1 VRSYPAIALTWTGPG
16 DADREDRLLAELDGL
31 RVTAIE
37 DRDDG
42 LRVFFQS
49 TSDRDDALR
58 HLRTLTGLV
67 TTAADIPDEDW
78 AARSQASIGPVTI
91 GRITVAPPWSVT
103 PALTAQSDITIVIQP
118 SMGFGTGHHA
128 STRLCLRWLQTL
140 ALGGANVLDAG
151 TGSGVLAIAAA
162 TLGAARAV
170 GIDVDPDAIESAR
183 ENVELND
190 IGDRVALREHG
201 LADAASTFG
210 QAFDVILANLTG
222 GLLCRDAGAFLRLA
236 TPNARLIVSGF
247 ERPERAQV
255 AGAFED
261 AGWLTLGD
269 VTEDGWVALLLSPAP
284 R

>member
-16 DADREDRLLAELDGL
+16 DQDREDRLLAELDGL
-31 RVTAIE
+31 RITAVE

-49 TSDRDDALR
+49 ADDRDAALR
-58 HLRTLTGLV
+58 NLGSIPHL
-67 TTAADIPDEDW
+67 AAAAVEIPDEDW

-91 GRITVAPPWSVT
+91 GRITVAPPWSLT
-103 PALTAQSDITIVIQP
+103 PELTAQSDIAIVIQP

-128 STRLCLRWLQTL
+128 STRLCLRWLQAL
-140 ALGGANVLDAG
+140 ALGGVNVLDVG

-170 GIDVDPDAIESAR
+170 GIDVDPDALESAR
-183 ENVELND
+183 ENVGLND
-190 IGDRVALREHG
+190 AGDRVTLKEHG
-201 LADAASTFG
+201 LSDAASAFG
-210 QAFDVILANLTG
+210 QTFDVILANLTG
-222 GLLCRDAGAFLRLA
+222 GLLCRDAGAFLHLA
-236 TPNARLIVSGF
+236 APNARLIVSGF

-255 AGAFED
+255 AGAFAD

-269 VTEDGWVALLLSPAP
+269 ITEDGWVALLLSPAP